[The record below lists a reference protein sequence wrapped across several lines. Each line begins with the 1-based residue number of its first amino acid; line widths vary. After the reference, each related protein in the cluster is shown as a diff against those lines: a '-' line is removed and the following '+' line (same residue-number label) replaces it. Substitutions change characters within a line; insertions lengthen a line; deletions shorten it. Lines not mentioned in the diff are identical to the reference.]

1 MSKHFRVPIDV
12 MQADGQPVCVGDDE
26 FKDAKPLRIS
36 YHRHQYASGEHY
48 NSLHAVEG
56 GGNIMH

>member
-1 MSKHFRVPIDV
+1 MSKHFQVPIDV
-12 MQADGQPVCVGDDE
+12 MQADGQPVCVADDD

-48 NSLHAVEG
+48 NSLHAVE
-56 GGNIMH
+56 